1 MRVHCLSELKD
12 QNHIWV
18 VLVGLKCE
26 FTLLLIKKRINSIL
40 TRVDTVW
47 FRDNV
52 YTHGSTDMVVI
63 MLSEVKK
70 WGNSAAVRLPSK
82 VLAAAGLD
90 TGAPIS
96 IEVIDSKVVIELA
109 DNRSARRL
117 NLPFT
122 EAQLLSGLNEQTSH
136 ADELAELSS
145 VELGD

>member
-1 MRVHCLSELKD
+1 M
-12 QNHIWV
+12 
-18 VLVGLKCE
+18 G
-26 FTLLLIKKRINSIL
+26 
-40 TRVDTVW
+40 
-47 FRDNV
+47 
-52 YTHGSTDMVVI
+52 VI

-109 DNRSARRL
+109 VNKPAKRL
-117 NLPFT
+117 KLPFS
-122 EAQLLSGLNEQTSH
+122 EAQLLSGLDEQTSH

>member
-1 MRVHCLSELKD
+1 M
-12 QNHIWV
+12 
-18 VLVGLKCE
+18 G
-26 FTLLLIKKRINSIL
+26 
-40 TRVDTVW
+40 
-47 FRDNV
+47 
-52 YTHGSTDMVVI
+52 VI

-70 WGNSAAVRLPSK
+70 WGNSAAVRLPRK

-109 DNRSARRL
+109 VNKPAKRL
-117 NLPFT
+117 KLPFS
-122 EAQLLSGLNEQTSH
+122 EAQLLSGLDEQTSH

>member
-1 MRVHCLSELKD
+1 M
-12 QNHIWV
+12 

-122 EAQLLSGLNEQTSH
+122 EAQLLSGLDEQTSH